1 MDIAVGATIAAVA
14 KKVLSILL
22 GDKKGRK
29 FLLYVVGMVLFIV
42 FLPLIALVGLF
53 GWMSGG
59 ADNVMGNVS
68 IMDNSE
74 IQKFNSAFEK
84 MAEHFEKEGL
94 DEADCNKASMIYISY
109 LSSNGDN
116 EELYGDL
123 AYCFLNTT
131 ESEGVYDLL
140 EDKFSIVIEE
150 KDRVILDELYGITP
164 VRITNNEESNIAE
177 APEDTAEAPE

>member
-1 MDIAVGATIAAVA
+1 MDVAVGATIATVA

-29 FLLYVVGMVLFIV
+29 FLLYVVGIVLFIV

-68 IMDNSE
+68 IMDNAE
-74 IQKFNSAFEK
+74 IQKLKIEIK
-84 MAEHFEKEGL
+84 KP
-94 DEADCNKASMIYISY
+94 DD
-109 LSSNGDN
+109 
-116 EELYGDL
+116 EELYEDL

-131 ESEGVYDLL
+131 ESEDIYELL

-164 VRITNNEESNIAE
+164 VRITNNEESDTAE
-177 APEDTAEAPE
+177 APEDTAEAPWTIVNKVDRKNRKNSKTIHIIL